1 MDGILVQIMD
11 REVFLMTTM
20 TMDGGE
26 EEGSSPAVMILG
38 LMIHGISRRGETEV
52 DDSNGGLASLV
63 SPEAE
68 EIGMDSSIG
77 DLASLAS
84 PEAEE
89 IGVIHH
95 GDGGLANLASPEVE
109 GIWVDGVLAKLA
121 SPEALAGGGGM
132 VGDPAS
138 LVRVGA
144 LPVEVGMAAA
154 EADGAVTGHG

>member
-1 MDGILVQIMD
+1 MDGILVQIMHG
-11 REVFLMTTM
+11 EGWMTTM

-26 EEGSSPAVMILG
+26 EEGSHPTAVMILG

-52 DDSNGGLASLV
+52 DDSN
-63 SPEAE
+63 
-68 EIGMDSSIG
+68 G

-109 GIWVDGVLAKLA
+109 GIGVDGVLAKLA